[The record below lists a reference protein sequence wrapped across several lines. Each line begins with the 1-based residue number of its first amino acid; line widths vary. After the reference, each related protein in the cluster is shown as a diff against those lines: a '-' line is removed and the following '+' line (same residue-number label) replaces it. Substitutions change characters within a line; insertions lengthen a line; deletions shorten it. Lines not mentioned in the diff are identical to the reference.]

1 MIITYQDRSHLSVCE
16 LMLACKHAQN
26 DNASMQ
32 IFCMSVCLTWFY
44 MKACLHLLIRI
55 NHKLH
60 LKSDLVSPKLL
71 QLILRGQ

>member
-16 LMLACKHAQN
+16 LMLACRF
-26 DNASMQ
+26 
-32 IFCMSVCLTWFY
+32 FCMSVCLTWFY